1 MQRAEP
7 YQGLTWTRT
16 SRNGLFPRDG
26 FTGAAWLSSARVVR
40 CWVKSRNERNPYR
53 ELHLSGETA
62 TLNVEEGGD
71 DVKSA
76 RPLRLGLHT
85 RYNGQH
91 KGRANPQGG
100 ANPIKADLSS
110 DCRLQPACMKSELLV
125 TVGQH
130 TTVNTFPGLVHT
142 ARHTTKVGNT

>member
-1 MQRAEP
+1 
-7 YQGLTWTRT
+7 
-16 SRNGLFPRDG
+16 
-26 FTGAAWLSSARVVR
+26 VR
-40 CWVKSRNERNPYR
+40 CWVKSRNERNPCR
-53 ELHLSGETA
+53 RLDMSDETA
-62 TLNVEEGGD
+62 AINAEEGGD

-76 RPLRLGLHT
+76 RPLHPGRHT
-85 RYNGQH
+85 RYNGRKQ
-91 KGRANPQGG
+91 RDANPRGG

-110 DCRLQPACMKSELLV
+110 DCRLKLACMKVELLV